1 MEYLLSRSINVET
14 FGAQISNR
22 SQASMPHTNLHR
34 FTKSQISLSQKRVLI
49 DDDILSNVPMQNDE
63 GLMLLFLIRSAET
76 VHDDMD
82 SISPLQ
88 AAITV
93 KLSIVLTKTWIEE
106 MRFLLI
112 YAIQYI

>member
-1 MEYLLSRSINVET
+1 MISKVSI
-14 FGAQISNR
+14 G
-22 SQASMPHTNLHR
+22 
-34 FTKSQISLSQKRVLI
+34 
-49 DDDILSNVPMQNDE
+49 DYE

-76 VHDDMD
+76 VHDDVMD

-93 KLSIVLTKTWIEE
+93 KLSILLTTTWIKE

>member
-1 MEYLLSRSINVET
+1 MISKVSI
-14 FGAQISNR
+14 G
-22 SQASMPHTNLHR
+22 
-34 FTKSQISLSQKRVLI
+34 
-49 DDDILSNVPMQNDE
+49 DDE